1 MSSLHYKPTT
11 EFKTQK
17 VKGISELVKSGNVKV
32 NPNTLGSLLSRAAL
46 VYPYDKDE
54 LRNILNTAALY
65 ARPCPTTPKHGFL
78 DSRVVY
84 SFSELEKMY
93 SHVLEHDEHG
103 EVLVMPFV
111 TDLDYAGTYTSA
123 ILTPYS
129 FVYGRGN
136 AGATTGKDIVFYF
149 KYVCNE
155 SSSYF
160 LNSLNL
166 PTTLN
171 KMGIKDVPYIEL
183 VYPYSSQ
190 FNGQVVQI
198 RDGAKPPLSNN
209 FIPENCT
216 IAGVQVI
223 PKTVKSIS
231 NDPFHLAT
239 EEEMDLIEWDK
250 LTDSIK
256 EKNEMYKSTDSN
268 SRIVVHMPG
277 KTSTCH
283 YAVHCLSKGI
293 PFICD
298 SKEPEVGTIL
308 APDDDTAIGKWVDI
322 SYTVYTS
329 YKIYKDSRLV
339 QSLITHAVRVSP
351 DMPKFNDAYQRK
363 AATFITASLF
373 VAHNVIHMDSRENHV
388 RLFISSVMGYVHI
401 ATAIMAGELRHMAKR
416 CKGKPRRITK
426 SPKIPKFWGK
436 FKPTNRDHVQFR
448 YLTKDWDDLR
458 GILGTMITDF
468 NHEGWVG
475 GFGGMR
481 WANCA
486 QSVLDL
492 YNAIEVL
499 VNEPTLENVYSVLN
513 LWHISI
519 NMEHNGDSTM
529 MTKLISTMVFSQV
542 QHEPWLV
549 LADREVLNM
558 LLDLAGKGVLHG

>member
-1 MSSLHYKPTT
+1 MSSLHYKPTN

-17 VKGISELVKSGNVKV
+17 VKGISELVKTGKVRVSPQTLSG
-32 NPNTLGSLLSRAAL
+32 LLSYTAL

-54 LRNILNTAALY
+54 IRNTLERVALF

-78 DSRVVY
+78 ESRVVY
-84 SFSELEKMY
+84 GFSELVKMY
-93 SHVLEHDEHG
+93 DQVLKHDENG
-103 EVLVMPFV
+103 EILVMPFV
-111 TDLDYAGTYTSA
+111 TDLDYTGTCTSA
-123 ILTPYS
+123 VLTPYS
-129 FVYGRGN
+129 FVYSNGN
-136 AGATTGKDIVFYF
+136 AGATSGKDIVFYF
-149 KYVCNE
+149 KYVCIE

-171 KMGIKDVPYIEL
+171 KMGIKGVPYIEL

-223 PKTVKSIS
+223 PKALKHMGNETVGFFS
-231 NDPFHLAT
+231 

-256 EKNEMYKSTDSN
+256 EKNEMYKSTGSN

-308 APDDDTAIGKWVDI
+308 APDNDTAIGKWVDI
-322 SYTVYTS
+322 SDTVYTS
-329 YKIYKDSRLV
+329 YKIYKDRRLV
-339 QSLITHAVRVSP
+339 QSLITHAVRVAP
-351 DMPKFNDAYQRK
+351 DIPKFSVAYQRK

-373 VAHNVIHMDSRENHV
+373 VAHNVINMDSRESHV
-388 RLFISSVMGYVHI
+388 RLFTSSVMGYVHI
-401 ATAIMAGELRHMAKR
+401 ATAIMGGELRHMAKR
-416 CKGKPRRITK
+416 CKGKPKRVTK
-426 SPKIPKFWGK
+426 SPKIPKFWGT

-448 YLTKDWDDLR
+448 YLTKDWNDLR
-458 GILGTMITDF
+458 SILGTMITDF
-468 NHEGWVG
+468 NHEGWQG
-475 GFGGMR
+475 GFGGKK

-492 YNAIEVL
+492 YNAIEVF
-499 VNEPTLENVYSVLN
+499 VKEPTLDNIYSVLN

-529 MTKLISTMVFSQV
+529 MTKLISTSVFNQV
-542 QHEPWLV
+542 QREPWVV

-558 LLDLAGKGVLHG
+558 LLDLAGKGELHG